1 MMRRRDMKNRIYQK
15 IAGRLLVTTL
25 ALLLAV
31 SCKDDKE
38 TVSGFALDQAEVQF
52 VNNGGI
58 LELNVST
65 DQEWTAESDADW
77 CLVSPANG
85 IGSGICKIQAD
96 SSYLYKERIGKI
108 RFYAGREMKEF
119 VVKQFGYEQ
128 VIEFVEEEVTIP
140 SYATPDKAFVD
151 VVVSANIPF
160 EVIVAEEDKQW
171 LKIEGAST
179 YDPST
184 TIPRKQSFRFK
195 FGTYTEFSA
204 DRIAEIT
211 FREIGKK
218 RDGSAAEPIVKTM
231 RIVQEAAPRIIPS
244 REGDSLAVLSISR
257 MMGLGSMAFPTSRPI
272 THWND
277 VETAER
283 TYIYDDGT
291 IREERTELRVTAV
304 RFFMFDTDEGI
315 PYQVKYLTE
324 LEVFIASG
332 NGNAQQRKID
342 LGPEITQLT
351 KLKSLSLMGYG
362 FRSLPPEMVN
372 MKSLEELDLNGNN
385 FLKIPV
391 DIFYELPNLKYLN
404 MGGNRIAG
412 SVVNLQT
419 DIPRGF
425 TLETIGLGGELP
437 EDLFRLNQLESLVL
451 SYNYFY
457 GSIPALE
464 GEKNVMPNLKQLSLN
479 LNRFTGNLPDWILN
493 HKRLACWTP
502 YILLFEQEGKDQRGV
517 TAMFA
522 NQPNALP
529 NPDCPD
535 WKEDEEE
542 TLLNLPKLTAR
553 DKETKIPL
561 HGQWR
566 YYQMLNK

>member
-1 MMRRRDMKNRIYQK
+1 MMRRDMKNKINQK
-15 IAGRLLVTTL
+15 IVGRLVVMTL

-31 SCKDDKE
+31 SCKDDNE
-38 TVSGFALDQAEVQF
+38 TVSGFTLDQTEVQF
-52 VNNGGI
+52 VNNGGT
-58 LELNVST
+58 LELKVST
-65 DQEWTAESDADW
+65 DQEWSAESDADW
-77 CLVSPANG
+77 CLISPANG
-85 IGSGICKIQAD
+85 KGSGVCTIQAD
-96 SSYLYKERIGKI
+96 SSYLYKERMGKI

-119 VVKQFGYEQ
+119 VIKQFGYEQ
-128 VIEFVEEEVTIP
+128 VIEFVKEEVTIP

-160 EVIVAEEDKQW
+160 EVVVAEEDKLW
-171 LKIEGAST
+171 LTIEGAST

-195 FGTYTEFSA
+195 FNTYTEFTA
-204 DRIAEIT
+204 DRIAEVI
-211 FREIGKK
+211 FRETTKK
-218 RDGSAAEPIVKTM
+218 RDGSAAEPMVKTM

-257 MMGLGSMAFPTSRPI
+257 LMGLSGASFPTSRPI
-272 THWND
+272 THWDD

-291 IREERTELRVTAV
+291 IREERTELRIIGA
-304 RFFMFDTDEGI
+304 RFFMFDTEESI

-324 LEVFIASG
+324 LETFIAAS
-332 NGNAQQRKID
+332 NGNSQQKKIA

-351 KLKSLSLMGYG
+351 KLKSISFMGYG
-362 FRSLPPEMVN
+362 FSSLPPEMVN
-372 MKSLEELDLNGNN
+372 MKSLEEIDLNGNN
-385 FLKIPV
+385 LLKIPM

-404 MGGNRIAG
+404 LGGNRVNG

-419 DIPRGF
+419 DIPRDF
-425 TLETIGLGGELP
+425 TLETIGLGGQLP
-437 EDLFRLNQLESLVL
+437 EDLFRLNQLETLIL

-479 LNRFTGNLPDWILN
+479 LNRLTGNLPDWILN
-493 HKRLACWTP
+493 HKRLACWAP
-502 YILLFEQEGKDQRGV
+502 YVLLFQQEGKNQYGQ
-517 TAMFA
+517 TAMFD
-522 NQPNALP
+522 NEPKVLP

-535 WKEDEEE
+535 WKEDEEDI
-542 TLLNLPKLTAR
+542 LLNLPKLTPR
-553 DKETKIPL
+553 DKETKVPL
-561 HGQWR
+561 HGHWR
-566 YYQMLNK
+566 YYQILNK